1 MLRIGKRR
9 EEYFAVAQAA
19 LLEAK
24 HRKSIGSPGEKR
36 HSGSNPIGHFL
47 TAEGFMDS
55 VPVEMACFELA
66 GAAGR
71 EPAASQN

>member
-1 MLRIGKRR
+1 LERR
-9 EEYFAVAQAA
+9 GGGVKEFSNAMKNAVVKFRSHNKMAEESFSSRSSFRSIIFV
-19 LLEAK
+19 LLA
-24 HRKSIGSPGEKR
+24 
-36 HSGSNPIGHFL
+36 FL
-47 TAEGFMDS
+47 A